1 MTPRYSSSRGISAL
15 RRAAG
20 RGEPPALSKKEFGLL
35 SGTTWIVAAERLK
48 TPPNELESPLPQS
61 QLDLAAELLS
71 GSA

>member
-1 MTPRYSSSRGISAL
+1 
-15 RRAAG
+15 
-20 RGEPPALSKKEFGLL
+20 LSKKEFGLL